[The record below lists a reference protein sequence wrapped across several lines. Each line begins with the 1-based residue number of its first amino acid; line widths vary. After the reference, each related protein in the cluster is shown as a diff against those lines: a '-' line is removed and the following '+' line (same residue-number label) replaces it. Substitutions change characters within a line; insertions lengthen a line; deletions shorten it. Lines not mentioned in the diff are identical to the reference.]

1 MAPMA
6 MVGLVYSGRYLQH
19 NTNPYRL
26 PLSGGPLPFVEQV
39 DHPSNP
45 RLVERTMKLLDMS
58 DIGQHLQMISP
69 YSAPEPTI
77 ALYHTQEYIERV
89 AALSESGGGDAG
101 QGAPVGVDSYA
112 IALLAAGGAMAAVD
126 TVIGGDMTRAFALVR
141 PPGHHA
147 MSDKG
152 MGFCIFNNVAIA
164 ALHAQRTYGVERV
177 MIFDWDVHHG
187 NGTQDA
193 FYNDPNVL
201 FVSTHQ
207 DRLYPEE
214 FGHLDQIGT
223 GEAAGRTVNIPLP
236 AGSGDATYLAA
247 VEEIIMPIAREF
259 KPELILVSAGQDAS
273 ASDPL
278 GRMCVTAEGY
288 RRMTQAMMILADEL
302 CEGRLAIIQEG
313 GYSETYAPYCTL
325 AILEALTEYR
335 SNLEEPVNQARAD
348 RWPQS
353 QTIGLDARAALDAA
367 KQRYAEYWDL
377 A

>member
-1 MAPMA
+1 
-6 MVGLVYSGRYLQH
+6 
-19 NTNPYRL
+19 
-26 PLSGGPLPFVEQV
+26 

-45 RLVERTMKLLDMS
+45 RLVERTIKLLDMS
-58 DIGQHLQMISP
+58 EIGQRLQMISP
-69 YSAPEPTI
+69 YSAPEPMI

-89 AALSESGGGDAG
+89 AALSEAGGGDAG
-101 QGAPVGVDSYA
+101 QGAPVGPDSYV

-126 TVIGGDMTRAFALVR
+126 TVMAGPIARAFALVR

-147 MSDKG
+147 MSNQG
-152 MGFCIFNNVAIA
+152 MGYCIFNNVVIA
-164 ALHAQRTYGVERV
+164 AMHARSAYGLERV

-193 FYNDPNVL
+193 FYDDPNVL

-214 FGHLDQIGT
+214 FGQVAQIGS
-223 GEAAGRTVNIPLP
+223 GDAAGRTVNIPLP
-236 AGSGDATYLAA
+236 AGSGDATYMAA
-247 VEEIIMPIAREF
+247 IDEIIAPIARAF
-259 KPELILVSAGQDAS
+259 RPELILVSAGQDAS
-273 ASDPL
+273 SADPL

-288 RRMTQAMMILADEL
+288 RRMTMAMMELAGKL
-302 CEGRLAIIQEG
+302 CDGRLAIVQEG
-313 GYSETYAPYCTL
+313 GYSEVYAPYCTL

-335 SNLEEPVNQARAD
+335 SRIEEPVNQARAD

-353 QTIGLDARAALDAA
+353 QSIGLDARAALDAV
-367 KQRYAEYWDL
+367 KRQHAEYWDF

>member
-1 MAPMA
+1 MT

-26 PLSGGPLPFVEQV
+26 PSGESLPFVEQV

-45 RLVERTMKLLDMS
+45 RLVERTIKLLDMS
-58 DIGQHLQMISP
+58 EIGQHLTMISP
-69 YSAPEPTI
+69 YSAPETMVT
-77 ALYHTQEYIERV
+77 AYHTEAYITRV
-89 AALSESGGGDAG
+89 EVLSETGGGDAG
-101 QGAPVGVDSYA
+101 QGAPVGVDSYQ

-126 TVIGGDMTRAFALVR
+126 TVVSGEMQRAFALVR

-152 MGFCIFNNVAIA
+152 MGFCIFNNVVIA
-164 ALHAQRTYGVERV
+164 ARHAQRTYGIERV

-193 FYNDPNVL
+193 FYDDPNVL
-201 FVSTHQ
+201 FISTHQ

-214 FGHLDQIGT
+214 FGHLDQVGAGK
-223 GEAAGRTVNIPLP
+223 GEGRTINIPLP
-236 AGSGDATYLAA
+236 AGSGDATYMAA
-247 VEEIIMPIAREF
+247 VEEIIMPIARQF
-259 KPELILVSAGQDAS
+259 QPELILISAGQDAS

-288 RRMTQAMMILADEL
+288 RRMTQAMLTLAEEL
-302 CEGRLAIIQEG
+302 CDGRLVVVQEG
-313 GYSETYAPYCTL
+313 GYSEIYAPYCTL
-325 AILEALTEYR
+325 AILESLTDYR
-335 SNLEEPVNQARAD
+335 SNLEEPVAQARAD

-367 KQRYAEYWDL
+367 KAQYGKYWSRL
-377 A
+377 AL

>member
-1 MAPMA
+1 MT

-26 PLSGGPLPFVEQV
+26 PISGEPLPFVEQV

-45 RLVERTMKLLDMS
+45 RLVERTIKLLDMS
-58 DIGQHLQMISP
+58 DIGRHLQMISP
-69 YSAPEPTI
+69 YSAPEQTV
-77 ALYHTQEYIERV
+77 ALYHTEAYIQRV
-89 AALSESGGGDAG
+89 AELSETGGGDAG
-101 QGAPVGVDSYA
+101 QGAPVGPDSYQ
-112 IALLAAGGAMAAVD
+112 IALLAAGGVMAAVD
-126 TVIGGDMTRAFALVR
+126 TAMSGEMNRAFALVR

-152 MGFCIFNNVAIA
+152 MGFCIFNNVVIA
-164 ALHAQRTYGVERV
+164 ARHAQRTYGLERI

-193 FYNDPNVL
+193 FYDDPNVL

-214 FGHLDQIGT
+214 FGHLDQVGT
-223 GEAAGRTVNIPLP
+223 GAGEGRTINIPLP
-236 AGSGDATYLAA
+236 AGSGDATYMAA
-247 VEEIIMPIAREF
+247 VEELIVPIARQF
-259 KPELILVSAGQDAS
+259 QPELILISAGQDAS

-278 GRMCVTAEGY
+278 GRMSVTSEGY
-288 RRMTQAMMILADEL
+288 RRMSQTMMSLAEEL
-302 CEGRLAIIQEG
+302 CDGRLVVAQEG
-313 GYSETYAPYCTL
+313 GYSEIYAPYCTL

-335 SNLEEPVNQARAD
+335 SNLEEPTSQARAD

-353 QTIGLDARAALDAA
+353 QTVGLDARAALDAA
-367 KQRYAEYWDL
+367 KQTYGQYWEL
-377 A
+377 S

>member
-1 MAPMA
+1 MPT
-6 MVGLVYSGRYLQH
+6 VGLVYSGRYLQH

-26 PLSGGPLPFVEQV
+26 PISGEPLPFVEQV

-69 YSAPEPTI
+69 YSAPEPMI

-89 AALSESGGGDAG
+89 AALSETGGGDAG
-101 QGAPVGVDSYA
+101 QGAPVGVDSYQ

-126 TVIGGDMTRAFALVR
+126 AVMGGDVSRAYALVR

-152 MGFCIFNNVAIA
+152 MGFCIFNNVVIA
-164 ALHAQRTYGVERV
+164 AHHARRTYGLERV
-177 MIFDWDVHHG
+177 MIYDWDVHHG

-193 FYNDPNVL
+193 FYDDPSVL
-201 FVSTHQ
+201 FISTHQ
-207 DRLYPEE
+207 DRLYPEQ
-214 FGHLDQIGT
+214 FGHLDQN
-223 GEAAGRTVNIPLP
+223 GEGEGVGKTVNIPLP
-236 AGSGDATYLAA
+236 AGCGDAAYLAA
-247 VEEIIMPIAREF
+247 VEEIITPVARQF
-259 KPELILVSAGQDAS
+259 QPELILVSAGQDAS
-273 ASDPL
+273 SADPL
-278 GRMCVTAEGY
+278 GRMSVTAEGY
-288 RRMTQAMMILADEL
+288 RKLTAAMIALATEL
-302 CEGRLAIIQEG
+302 CDGRLAVVQEG

-335 SNLEEPVNQARAD
+335 SNLEEPVNQERAD

-353 QTIGLDARAALDAA
+353 QSVGLDARAALDAV
-367 KQRYAEYWDL
+367 KQQYAGYWDF